1 MGKYKKQLKIGEEMT
16 RERIRE
22 LRDEINSGTMS
33 PEAIQK
39 YNIGIHYLQV
49 TLLAF
54 GLKTEPTD
62 G

>member
-1 MGKYKKQLKIGEEMT
+1 MGKCKKQLRMGEEMT

-22 LRDEINSGTMS
+22 LKQEIATKTMS
-33 PEAIQK
+33 QQAEEK

-54 GLKTEPTD
+54 GLEMEK
-62 G
+62 

>member
-1 MGKYKKQLKIGEEMT
+1 MGKYKKRLKFGEEQT

-33 PEAIQK
+33 PEAEEK

-54 GLKTEPTD
+54 GLEMEK
-62 G
+62 